1 MPSLEFI
8 EKISLACDQMAN
20 VPHHWGKWSY
30 MTDYDAIQRKCICGV
45 EQRITG
51 ILLNQ
56 LNQDPQA
63 TIPKLEYIWLNTP
76 DHNAEKAKEATSG
89 LEKLLQTAF
98 PGAEEVMEEVETEPL
113 ELTDEH
119 IANIVQW
126 LEKPYHNFDHH
137 HEYWEMMVAV
147 RGHQE
152 VMTELADIGAIH
164 TGYTVVL
171 IRRVPV
177 VFADNRWWIDVAR
190 RVDTG
195 EPLAT
200 VNHQGNY
207 FDYQKEMGYE

>member
-1 MPSLEFI
+1 
-8 EKISLACDQMAN
+8 
-20 VPHHWGKWSY
+20 
-30 MTDYDAIQRKCICGV
+30 
-45 EQRITG
+45 
-51 ILLNQ
+51 

-76 DHNAEKAKEATSG
+76 DHDAEKAEEAPSG
-89 LEKLLQTAF
+89 LEKLLQVAF
-98 PGAEEVMEEVETEPL
+98 PGAEEVNSETPWEILEEVETEPL

-119 IANIVQW
+119 YHAIQQW
-126 LEKPYHNFDHH
+126 LEKPTTTFSIRS
-137 HEYWEMMVAV
+137 EYWEMMVAV
-147 RGHQE
+147 YGGE
-152 VMTELADIGAIH
+152 PLTELADIGAIH

-177 VFADNRWWIDVAR
+177 VFADKRYWMDVAV

-207 FDYQKEMGYE
+207 FDYQKEMGY